1 MKRLL
6 MAVKMLENQ
15 RKVLIQEEGHLGIQ
29 IEQEVSFEEDWLLA
43 VEVKYCLIGQ
53 TVVWVNVAVEM

>member
-1 MKRLL
+1 
-6 MAVKMLENQ
+6 MLENQ